1 MISLF
6 SLHLQQIEICSD
18 RYDRLWQV
26 QQIVTDSVILQISL
40 KLMELICNFKVL
52 LCKIIVITVISNL
65 VKKYFISEQKW
76 QFWKNHVFA
85 KKLSPPPWERPIYW
99 NQLHCRFCN
108 HSYAC
113 IEVQQLFSSI
123 FAGSLESANWSIL
136 AACNLFKEVVGK
148 KSAFYVNEIF
158 KS

>member
-1 MISLF
+1 MF

-52 LCKIIVITVISNL
+52 LCKTIVITVISNL

-76 QFWKNHVFA
+76 QFWKNRIFA
-85 KKLSPPPWERPIYW
+85 EKLSPPLWERPICW
-99 NQLHCRFCN
+99 
-108 HSYAC
+108 
-113 IEVQQLFSSI
+113 LFLRLMM
-123 FAGSLESANWSIL
+123 FLFYEQE
-136 AACNLFKEVVGK
+136 NLFLININV
-148 KSAFYVNEIF
+148 IF
-158 KS
+158 SICRLKHTFNMWVKF